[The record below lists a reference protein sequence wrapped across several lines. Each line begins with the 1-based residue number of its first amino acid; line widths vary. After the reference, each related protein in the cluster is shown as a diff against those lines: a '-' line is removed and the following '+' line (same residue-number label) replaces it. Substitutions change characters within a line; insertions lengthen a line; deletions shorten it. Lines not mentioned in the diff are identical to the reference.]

1 MEAMASKGQR
11 VLAGA
16 TASTPDALPKDHT
29 GFDFQFS
36 GLVGLVATML
46 GLVIGLP
53 DVGTFD
59 GFRLPASSM
68 AWRANHGRYRRAWVA
83 RTRQINFCDAH
94 HDQNRQNLT
103 SISAAEP
110 GPDYSHAC
118 HEMECQNARLHRPH

>member
-53 DVGTFD
+53 DLGTLT
-59 GFRLPASSM
+59 GFVSPPAVWLGVPIM
-68 AWRANHGRYRRAWVA
+68 AGIAVLGLLELAKSIFA
-83 RTRQINFCDAH
+83 TRITIKTAK
-94 HDQNRQNLT
+94 T
-103 SISAAEP
+103 
-110 GPDYSHAC
+110 
-118 HEMECQNARLHRPH
+118 